1 MAGFEGADH
10 HNLDGAALDMVGIT
24 GHAERLDADYRD
36 LAERG
41 VRTVRESIGWRLCE
55 PRGGGRFDFDRARR
69 MAQAAQRQGVQ
80 LLWTLMHYGVPPDVS
95 LLDGSDACFCERFAA
110 FGAAAADA
118 LSPWIDTAEAPVFTP
133 VNEISFLAW
142 AACETNLIHPHVGDR
157 ADPRHVPL
165 PDGYALKR
173 RLVRASLAAMA
184 AIRNR
189 LPRARFLHI
198 DPLVH
203 VVPPAGAGPDL
214 TAEAARF
221 RDFQW
226 QSWDMLSGRIEP
238 ALGGSLEALD
248 LVGINHY
255 WTAQWEF
262 ATGASLRWQPGPDGP
277 AGDARRMS
285 LSALLQE
292 IWQRYRRPLVIAET
306 GHCDGARARW
316 LAWVAAEADAARAAG
331 VDLRGVCLYPIIGR
345 PDWNAP
351 TDWHRCGLW
360 DAEPAGSTRSARQPI
375 GEPGRHLVVDLD
387 QALARYVAASARHPE
402 PTPSPA
408 PAPAAAFR
416 GAGTSRAPSTIETP
430 SLAVTLP

>member
-10 HNLDGAALDMVGIT
+10 RNADGVALDMVGT
-24 GHAERLDADYRD
+24 TAHAERLDADYRA

-55 PRGGGRFDFDRARR
+55 PEGCGRFDFGRACR

-80 LLWTLMHYGVPPDVS
+80 VLWTLMHYGVPPDVS
-95 LLDGSDACFCERFAA
+95 LLDGSDACFRERFAA
-110 FGAAAADA
+110 FAAAAADA
-118 LSPWIDTAEAPVFTP
+118 LAPWIDSAEAPVFTP

-142 AACETNLIHPHVGDR
+142 AACETNLIHPHVGNR

-173 RLVRASLAAMA
+173 RLVGASLAAMA
-184 AIRNR
+184 AIRRR

-203 VVPPAGAGPDL
+203 VVPPAGAGADL
-214 TAEAARF
+214 AAEAARF

-226 QSWDMLSGRIEP
+226 QSWDMLGGRIEP
-238 ALGGSLEALD
+238 ALGGSPDALD

-262 ATGASLRWQPGPDGP
+262 ATGATLCWQPGPGGHD
-277 AGDARRMS
+277 GDARRMS

-292 IWQRYRRPLVIAET
+292 VWQRYGRPLVIAET
-306 GHCDGARARW
+306 GHCDAERAPW
-316 LAWVAAEADAARAAG
+316 LAWVAAEAEAAHAAG

-345 PDWNAP
+345 PDWNAS

-360 DAEPAGSTRSARQPI
+360 DAEPPESTRSAQRPI
-375 GEPGRHLVVDLD
+375 DRPGRHLVANLD
-387 QALARYVAASARHPE
+387 RTLARCVAAAALQPRR
-402 PTPSPA
+402 A
-408 PAPAAAFR
+408 PASILSAASC
-416 GAGTSRAPSTIETP
+416 GAGADRARSDIDTS